1 MSPNFETEANNEPLL
16 NKGEEEADEIGIVVV
31 DEVIWICNKQR
42 SISFLRKRR
51 RIRYNNIFKEVKENR

>member
-1 MSPNFETEANNEPLL
+1 MSPNFETEANNESLL

-51 RIRYNNIFKEVKENR
+51 RIRL